1 MTRSAISERHDRAG
15 IGDRGGSSRLRRGA
29 ASIAIAA
36 LAGLSGAVDARA
48 DSPPSPVP
56 DPAAEALFLSGREL
70 VEKGDWAA
78 GCPKFEAS
86 LQLYLSAS
94 TLLNIARCHEH
105 NGKIASAWATYRRAL
120 VVNKET
126 PGAERKKALEEVAQK
141 GLAAL
146 EPRLPKLR
154 IVLPVAPERLQV
166 TRNGQ
171 YVPIAMLGTSIPV
184 DPGEQTVE
192 ARAPGY
198 RTERRSV
205 TVAEGKAERIEIAL
219 ILTEGGGGG
228 GGGSD
233 DGGGDARA
241 RPGGHWIP
249 TWSIGVGAGGLAL
262 LTASA
267 IFRVDQALI
276 EGRQQGICAGD
287 VESRCP
293 PTYIPDADNA
303 RKNRDFAL
311 FVGLGAGGVIAL
323 GAAVVGAVL
332 APAKAEGELSAGAF
346 VGPGSAG
353 ASVQGRF

>member
-1 MTRSAISERHDRAG
+1 
-15 IGDRGGSSRLRRGA
+15 LRRGA
-29 ASIAIAA
+29 ASIGIAA
-36 LAGLSGAVDARA
+36 LASLFGALDARA
-48 DSPPSPVP
+48 DPPPSPVP

-120 VVNKET
+120 VVNQET

-205 TVAEGKAERIEIAL
+205 TVAEGKTERIEIAL
-219 ILTEGGGGG
+219 ILTEGGG
-228 GGGSD
+228 D
-233 DGGGDARA
+233 DAVDAKA
-241 RPGGHWIP
+241 RPGGHLIP

-262 LTASA
+262 LTAAA

-332 APAKAEGELSAGAF
+332 APAEGELAAGAF